1 MRGSGLEPA
10 NKDLYRHSLIDP
22 AANNN
27 FQSPTHPPRGGVQL
41 AVRKDA
47 ADPRVFHFPSRATL
61 VTPIFPVS
69 QVEVLGFPRYDSV
82 VCPQRGDGTGRPAV
96 VGGPTLSVDG

>member
-1 MRGSGLEPA
+1 MLRGSGLSQQTKA
-10 NKDLYRHSLIDP
+10 NRHSWSDS
-22 AANNN
+22 ATDYN

-47 ADPRVFHFPSRATL
+47 ADPRVFHFTSRATL

-69 QVEVLGFPRYDSV
+69 LV
-82 VCPQRGDGTGRPAV
+82 A
-96 VGGPTLSVDG
+96 

>member
-1 MRGSGLEPA
+1 MLTGGGPRESRVEGRGSDGA
-10 NKDLYRHSLIDP
+10 DG
-22 AANNN
+22 
-27 FQSPTHPPRGGVQL
+27 GGVQL

-69 QVEVLGFPRYDSV
+69 PV
-82 VCPQRGDGTGRPAV
+82 A
-96 VGGPTLSVDG
+96 

>member
-1 MRGSGLEPA
+1 MGLQFFYKHDNVRINIIYATPVSILLEVEQDGPRGQKYGRGGSDGA
-10 NKDLYRHSLIDP
+10 DG
-22 AANNN
+22 
-27 FQSPTHPPRGGVQL
+27 GGVQL

-69 QVEVLGFPRYDSV
+69 QVAVLVSSGM
-82 VCPQRGDGTGRPAV
+82 TA
-96 VGGPTLSVDG
+96 

>member
-1 MRGSGLEPA
+1 MITGRSDRRRVGGIGRGSGGA
-10 NKDLYRHSLIDP
+10 DG
-22 AANNN
+22 
-27 FQSPTHPPRGGVQL
+27 GGVQL

-69 QVEVLGFPRYDSV
+69 LV
-82 VCPQRGDGTGRPAV
+82 A
-96 VGGPTLSVDG
+96 